1 MKKEYWLNQ
10 TVMFDELGRPPSL
23 ENVPLTY
30 GSRAE
35 MFELL
40 ELNNDDI
47 EFKYKEFLKEHE
59 AELFTKW
66 LGE

>member
-1 MKKEYWLNQ
+1 MKKEHWLNQ
-10 TVMFDELGRPPSL
+10 IVMFDELGRPPSL
-23 ENVPLTY
+23 ANVPLTY

-47 EFKYKEFLKEHE
+47 EIKYKEYLKENE
-59 AELFTKW
+59 GELK
-66 LGE
+66 

>member
-1 MKKEYWLNQ
+1 MKKEYWLNE

-30 GSRAE
+30 GSRFK

-47 EFKYKEFLKEHE
+47 ELKYKEYLKEN
-59 AELFTKW
+59 K
-66 LGE
+66 GEIK

>member
-1 MKKEYWLNQ
+1 MTKEEWLNDII
-10 TVMFDELGRPPSL
+10 MFDEWGRPPSL
-23 ENVPLTY
+23 ANVPLTY

-47 EFKYKEFLKEHE
+47 ELKYKEYLKEHE
-59 AELFTKW
+59 GELK
-66 LGE
+66 

>member
-1 MKKEYWLNQ
+1 MKKEYWLNE
-10 TVMFDELGRPPSL
+10 TVMFDELGRPSSL

-30 GSRAE
+30 GSRFK

-47 EFKYKEFLKEHE
+47 ELKYKEYLKEHE
-59 AELFTKW
+59 GELK
-66 LGE
+66 